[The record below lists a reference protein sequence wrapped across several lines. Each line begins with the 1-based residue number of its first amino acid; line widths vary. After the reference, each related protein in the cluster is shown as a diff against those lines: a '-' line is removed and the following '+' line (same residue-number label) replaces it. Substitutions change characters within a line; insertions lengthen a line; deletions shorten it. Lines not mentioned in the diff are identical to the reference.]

1 VSGVRIKKCFDH
13 LVYTALSSRMMFLL
27 VLAGSPMNCLSI
39 DLVQVP
45 EQVYGLPEAI
55 IGSRV
60 TGFLDPVRDDMTSVG
75 IFSRLD
81 NVYTSVLTGHNSL
94 GRKE

>member
-1 VSGVRIKKCFDH
+1 VLRPPCIYCFVKQDDVPFGVGGISDELFEHR
-13 LVYTALSSRMMFLL
+13 
-27 VLAGSPMNCLSI
+27 